1 MIPVGKN
8 RARFCIYIYRSRHRL
23 IFHARNEIDL
33 QKLFAPTVNN
43 QTNPSLQTTRLS
55 HLPRMYHRVHDVIVQ
70 TQARQAFSTERFQ
83 FHAIIGINGANM
95 EMHRFAR
102 TTNFRTSSG
111 IVGNIMTVPRVY
123 IYTIY
128 TYTCYIVKFPPIQ
141 LVWVLGGEEKIQET
155 RIALHTLNL
164 SVLLAHGCVCRN
176 CIRLARYHKRTM
188 NRAPSASRGRVVVL
202 NCVVVRAA

>member
-8 RARFCIYIYRSRHRL
+8 RARFCIYISFSRL

-95 EMHRFAR
+95 EMHRSAR